1 MEKEQKKDNNQNHKE
16 RITKT
21 SNAVLLGGVACNL
34 SHLEDEVITLGM
46 ADAQLSRN
54 HQRVVLYPAVFE
66 QYGFSV
72 PNLGR
77 VFKSIRNKKNKINR
91 AHYIYD
97 AKTKTDKI
105 IWMFDNIEYHRE
117 TGALEIL
124 FTESFSEHFNEIKA
138 GIPFSKISLPVHMGF
153 QTHYGKKLFEI
164 LSTEAYQ
171 LQKYQEVEIV
181 KNLYDLKFALG
192 CIKKGFD
199 TQIDDMIEQYGDS
212 FTGQD
217 FFREYPEAEMFKDID
232 NFKRVVLNK
241 AKSDFNQQIEQ
252 HRPLFD
258 FTYRLDRNGRGGATT
273 GIIFTIFYREGTTP
287 LHELEKQIH
296 SKSGSDSVAVTEDGV
311 EVVTTK
317 ATPDESLVADV
328 MKIFRKGEP
337 ARFTDIYGLLEE
349 SNNNIEKIREVYEYA
364 LKKENIDNLIGYMR
378 RLLRDGI
385 SEIPSD
391 SRFKTADETIAF
403 RQRCKEAMERY
414 RECSTYKQVT
424 LEELKEAIVYDCT
437 CGDIIAEMPKYANL
451 AVEVRK
457 DDIVELALAVEIGDY
472 LLTHFLGDEYVNALG
487 MFKASTILP
496 RTDYDIKSFIWKTL
510 FSWKYKDDS
519 DDFLASL
526 VDSIYALD

>member
-1 MEKEQKKDNNQNHKE
+1 MGKEQKKDNNQNHKE

-46 ADAQLSRN
+46 ADARLSRN
-54 HQRVVLYPAVFE
+54 HQHVVLYPAVFE

-153 QTHYGKKLFEI
+153 NTHFGKKLFEI

-171 LQKYQEVEIV
+171 LQKYKEVEIT

-199 TQIDDMIEQYGDS
+199 TQIDDMIEQYGDA

-217 FFREYPEAEMFKDID
+217 FFREYPEAEMYKDID

-241 AKSDFNQQIEQ
+241 AKSDFNQQIEKN
-252 HRPLFD
+252 RPLFD
-258 FTYRLDRNGRGGATT
+258 FSYRLDRNGRGGATT
-273 GIIFTIFYREGTTP
+273 GIVFTIFYREGTTP
-287 LHELEKQIH
+287 LHELEKQMY
-296 SKSGSDSVAVTEDGV
+296 SKSGSVTVTSDNI
-311 EVVTTK
+311 EVITAKV
-317 ATPDESLVADV
+317 TPDESLVADV

-337 ARFTDIYGLLEE
+337 VRFEDVYGLLEE
-349 SNNNIEKIREVYEYA
+349 SNNDVEKIREVYEYS
-364 LKKENIDNLIGYMR
+364 LQKKDIDNIIGYMR
-378 RLLRDGI
+378 RLMRDRI

-391 SRFKTADETIAF
+391 CRFETTDATQAF
-403 RQRCKEAMERY
+403 RQRCQEVLANYQEG
-414 RECSTYKQVT
+414 STCQKVT
-424 LEELKEAIVYDCT
+424 LQELKDEIMYDCKF
-437 CGDIIAEMPKYANL
+437 GDIIAEMPKYANIV
-451 AVEVRK
+451 VEVQK
-457 DDIVELALAVEIGDY
+457 NNIVELTLAVEIGDY
-472 LLTHFLGDEYVNALG
+472 LLTYFLGDEYMNALG

-496 RTDYDIKSFIWKTL
+496 RTGYDIKSFVWKTL
-510 FSWKYKDDS
+510 FSWKYKDDL
-519 DDFLASL
+519 DDFLSAL
-526 VDSIYALD
+526 VDSIYAID